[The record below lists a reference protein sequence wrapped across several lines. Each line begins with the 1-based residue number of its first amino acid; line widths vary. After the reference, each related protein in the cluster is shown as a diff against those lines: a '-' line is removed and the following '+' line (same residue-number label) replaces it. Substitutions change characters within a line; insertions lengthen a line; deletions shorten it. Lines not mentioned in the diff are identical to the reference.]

1 MIPSERRRWHRATGQ
16 ESGNKAGP
24 CGRGAVWGVRGTRQR
39 REGRTVP
46 LSPCPGWSRARLT
59 LVVARDTGCA
69 CDWANSDGQGRNGA
83 KEAVGSPSWSIPA
96 TAPGVGQPCGDT
108 CACPEPRGVTPA
120 TGPARSLTAGTE
132 EQGQEWDKDVDR
144 DGDKNWDEDGNG

>member
-46 LSPCPGWSRARLT
+46 LSPCPEWSRAPLT
-59 LVVARDTGCA
+59 LVMARHT
-69 CDWANSDGQGRNGA
+69 
-83 KEAVGSPSWSIPA
+83 VPA
-96 TAPGVGQPCGDT
+96 TGKTAMAKAGMGQRKLWEAHPGASRPQRRGWVTPVGTPVPAQSLG
-108 CACPEPRGVTPA
+108 GVTPA